1 MLISYDIKNL
11 IYEIADIHDAVN
23 IVKKVS
29 KVIINPDDILQAG
42 RFSGKKLIA
51 DVIPKFGNLY
61 QRNLFNKLHNT
72 NY

>member
-1 MLISYDIKNL
+1 MLISNNIKQL
-11 IYEIADIHDAVN
+11 IVELADIHDAVN

-29 KVIINPDDILQAG
+29 KVITDDDVLQAG
-42 RFSGKKLIA
+42 KFSSKKLIA